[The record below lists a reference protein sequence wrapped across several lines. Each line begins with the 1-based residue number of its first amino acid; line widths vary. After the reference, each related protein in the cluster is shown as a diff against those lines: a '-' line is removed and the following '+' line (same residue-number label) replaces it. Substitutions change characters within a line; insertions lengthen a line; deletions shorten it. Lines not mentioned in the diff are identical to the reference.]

1 MRFRNTVENSGFTQ
15 KNQLVRRLFR
25 RVAKSH
31 FMKFSVSISTLRLL
45 RLCERLLSRV
55 PRLMARLVVASLF
68 ILGLLMPLD
77 GCELPSSAD
86 DPGLVSNLRFSP
98 SAFDSFKSYA
108 EIRYTLKLPAQVSI
122 YILTRD
128 SDGSEFLVKTL
139 AQNVDE
145 TKGSHSHTWL
155 GDSNQGHFAPTGTYI
170 GVVEIRQR
178 QFETTVLIFH
188 F

>member
-1 MRFRNTVENSGFTQ
+1 MRPELRARPVVPSLWF
-15 KNQLVRRLFR
+15 LV
-25 RVAKSH
+25 
-31 FMKFSVSISTLRLL
+31 LL
-45 RLCERLLSRV
+45 ILLK
-55 PRLMARLVVASLF
+55 
-68 ILGLLMPLD
+68 

-98 SAFDSFKSYA
+98 SAFDSFKSYT
-108 EIRYTLKLPAQVSI
+108 EIRYALKLPARVSI

-128 SDGSEFLVKTL
+128 SGGSEFLVRTL

-155 GDSNQGHFAPTGTYI
+155 GDTNQGHFAPTGTYV
-170 GVVEIRQR
+170 GVVQIQQR
-178 QFETTVLIFH
+178 RFETTVLIFH